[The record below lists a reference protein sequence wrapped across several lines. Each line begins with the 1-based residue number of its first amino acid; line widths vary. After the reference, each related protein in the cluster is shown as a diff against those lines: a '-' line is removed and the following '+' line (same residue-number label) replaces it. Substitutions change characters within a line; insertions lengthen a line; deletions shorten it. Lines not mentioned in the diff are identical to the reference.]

1 MSKLSQAL
9 DEIQQGRKLSGRDLA
24 DFIGVSPV
32 MVSRLLNDLQ
42 PVGHGTMAR
51 LIIKLEAAEAH
62 RLLQAYFEDELT
74 RIREGRDA
82 KAKELGVKPRHKDWP
97 HRVRVEI
104 SPLQKGTDS
113 KRP

>member
-24 DFIGVSPV
+24 GLIGVSPV
-32 MVSRLLNDLQ
+32 MISRLLNDLQ

-51 LIIKLEAAEAH
+51 MLIKLDAADAH
-62 RLLQAYFEDELT
+62 RLLEAYFEDELT

-82 KAKELGVKPRHKDWP
+82 KAKELGVKPVDKDWP
-97 HRVRVEI
+97 YRVRVVI
-104 SPLQKGTDS
+104 SPRQKSTGG